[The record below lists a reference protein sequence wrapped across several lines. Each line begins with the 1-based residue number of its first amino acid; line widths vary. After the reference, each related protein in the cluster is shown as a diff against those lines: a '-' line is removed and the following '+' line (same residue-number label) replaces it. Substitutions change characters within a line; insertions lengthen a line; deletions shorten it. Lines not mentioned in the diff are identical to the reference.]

1 MDPATGDYYP
11 TVFFNE
17 FWLLR
22 DKLIALNETVEE
34 LPLNLEVGPISMT
47 KWQLFLQIEQSFQVH
62 RSYGSMLEG
71 EADELK
77 VHKCT
82 HTLNCSYLNAD
93 IFLICCPLFFLFL
106 IFFYWDQIPLHP
118 FILFEVPL
126 MCTITCSLYPW
137 DVWFLSLLFYRVSQ
151 QLTLDLYLY
160 IAEGFPWRKSL
171 SSRIDHGCFSVTLSV
186 WFLGLQKRYVHFF

>member
-1 MDPATGDYYP
+1 MLLVRMVLVFLYNRLTDLNVDPATGDYYP

-77 VHKCT
+77 VYKCGYSNV
-82 HTLNCSYLNAD
+82 HLVKHN
-93 IFLICCPLFFLFL
+93 IF
-106 IFFYWDQIPLHP
+106 
-118 FILFEVPL
+118 
-126 MCTITCSLYPW
+126 
-137 DVWFLSLLFYRVSQ
+137 
-151 QLTLDLYLY
+151 
-160 IAEGFPWRKSL
+160 
-171 SSRIDHGCFSVTLSV
+171 
-186 WFLGLQKRYVHFF
+186 

>member
-1 MDPATGDYYP
+1 MCFLYNRNTDLNVDPSSNNYYP

-47 KWQLFLQIEQSFQVH
+47 KWQIFLQMEQSFQVH

-77 VHKCT
+77 VH
-82 HTLNCSYLNAD
+82 AD
-93 IFLICCPLFFLFL
+93 ILNYKF
-106 IFFYWDQIPLHP
+106 
-118 FILFEVPL
+118 
-126 MCTITCSLYPW
+126 
-137 DVWFLSLLFYRVSQ
+137 VSIHIH
-151 QLTLDLYLY
+151 TFCLY
-160 IAEGFPWRKSL
+160 IYL
-171 SSRIDHGCFSVTLSV
+171 LCSVTTLTVPALSC
-186 WFLGLQKRYVHFF
+186 

>member
-1 MDPATGDYYP
+1 MVSLYDRDTDLNVDPATGDYYP

-77 VHKCT
+77 VHKCPR
-82 HTLNCSYLNAD
+82 TLNCSYFNAD
-93 IFLICCPLFFLFL
+93 ISGYAVISFFLFVPYFL
-106 IFFYWDQIPLHP
+106 CLGPNSIAP
-118 FILFEVPL
+118 FHLV
-126 MCTITCSLYPW
+126 
-137 DVWFLSLLFYRVSQ
+137 
-151 QLTLDLYLY
+151 
-160 IAEGFPWRKSL
+160 
-171 SSRIDHGCFSVTLSV
+171 
-186 WFLGLQKRYVHFF
+186 

>member
-1 MDPATGDYYP
+1 MLLARVFLVFLYDRLTDLNVDPATGDYYP

-77 VHKCT
+77 VYKCVYSKVHLVKHNIYGYVGT
-82 HTLNCSYLNAD
+82 NSFAV
-93 IFLICCPLFFLFL
+93 
-106 IFFYWDQIPLHP
+106 LHLVNYVLVVC
-118 FILFEVPL
+118 ILE
-126 MCTITCSLYPW
+126 M
-137 DVWFLSLLFYRVSQ
+137 WFLSLLFYCVYQ
-151 QLTLDLYLY
+151 LLTLFLYLY
-160 IAEGFPWRKSL
+160 CRGFSL
-171 SSRIDHGCFSVTLSV
+171 KEILI
-186 WFLGLQKRYVHFF
+186 FLD